1 MKHGD
6 GIFVPV
12 YILQLISIYII
23 KQFCATSATNIMTV
37 FKQISQIRNNNFT
50 GLNIFMVSQTFHTI
64 KSMFCY

>member
-37 FKQISQIRNNNFT
+37 FKQISQIRNNN
-50 GLNIFMVSQTFHTI
+50 
-64 KSMFCY
+64 